1 MISKAENTPCLE
13 LAYPSL
19 EKDSTKIVGML
30 AFWLRHELPFQQIN
44 ERDRNV
50 DFSIGVVIKLGRN

>member
-1 MISKAENTPCLE
+1 MISKAENTLFG

-30 AFWLRHELPFQQIN
+30 AFWLRHELPFSRC

-50 DFSIGVVIKLGRN
+50 DFSIGVVSLERN